1 MKPEIVNLF
10 PIPIY
15 MVDLDREFT
24 NKEQRFFDSLSEKTR
39 PNLGNTTS
47 LDTTILDKYEMREL
61 RKFFQTQID
70 TYMNDIVCP
79 LYDVKLRITQS
90 WLNFSKTGETHH
102 QHSHPNSYIS
112 AVFYA
117 QTNPDDKIHFVSPT
131 HHPFSG
137 DMMQVQI
144 PTEKYNS
151 YNSKTWWMPA
161 SKYRLY
167 LFPSTLR
174 HYVDPV
180 QGDSVRIS
188 MSFNTFPVGTV
199 GAEES
204 LTLLRL

>member
-1 MKPEIVNLF
+1 MT
-10 PIPIY
+10 
-15 MVDLDREFT
+15 DLDREFT
-24 NKEQRFFDSLSEKTR
+24 NKEQKFFDSLGNKTR

-47 LDTTILDKYEMREL
+47 QDTAVLDKYEMRGL
-61 RKFFQTQID
+61 RKFFQEQID
-70 TYMNDIVCP
+70 NYMNDIVCP
-79 LYDVKLRITQS
+79 IHTVNLRITQS
-90 WLNFSKTGETHH
+90 WLNFSHKGESHH

-117 QTNPDDKIHFVSPT
+117 KTNPDDKIYFVSPN

-137 DMMQVQI
+137 DMMQLQI
-144 PTEKYNS
+144 PTEKFNS

-180 QGDSVRIS
+180 QGDDVRIS
-188 MSFNTFPVGTV
+188 MSFNTFPVGML
-199 GAEES
+199 GQEES
-204 LTLLRL
+204 LTLLNL